1 MCPTVE
7 TWLSL
12 WTHRLSHFLPAQYH
26 TQVYLTHNLNVKV
39 IIETDG
45 ITWMQIEC
53 QEIVWTCWVQT
64 VLSQT
69 GIWSLGCFFFSFFF
83 FRMLIWSNHTSRHYP
98 ILHQHVAITYFHPN
112 DMCSFRCSNLKL
124 LSQTIA
130 SVDDA
135 HYIILIYSHFLF
147 VLLLSAFPSVKCL

>member
-1 MCPTVE
+1 MCPAVE

-26 TQVYLTHNLNVKV
+26 TQVYLTHNLNFKV

-69 GIWSLGCFFFSFFF
+69 GIWSLGWFFFVFF

-98 ILHQHVAITYFHPN
+98 ILHQHVAITYFHPK

-130 SVDDA
+130 NVDDA